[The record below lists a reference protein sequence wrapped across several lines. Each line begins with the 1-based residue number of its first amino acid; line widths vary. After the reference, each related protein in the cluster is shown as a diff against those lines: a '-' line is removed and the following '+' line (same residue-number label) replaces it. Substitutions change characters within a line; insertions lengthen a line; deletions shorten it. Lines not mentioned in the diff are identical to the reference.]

1 MTHNDEFY
9 IGYLDKAPPGLA
21 ALMRRV
27 VIALALGLPALV
39 GLVAAMQR
47 ELPDGVF
54 EFGVSREF
62 EGVIYEKPIPTLRI
76 QYATADGDPA
86 VANLL
91 LVGLGKWGLPDAARG
106 YDGKKVRFKGSL
118 VYKQNMT
125 MVEMNNLESFEVL
138 GSPTPAEAR
147 QRVETVGDVLLEGE
161 LVDTKCFLGVM
172 RPATGKVHRACAI
185 RCLSGGIPPGLLV
198 RGGNKDLDPSVVLL
212 VGPDGGPASFDVQ
225 MAGRT
230 VSASGVL
237 EIQDG
242 LPVLRTENIRARVLP
257 LP

>member
-1 MTHNDEFY
+1 MAHKDEFY

-27 VIALALGLPALV
+27 VIALAVGIPAILGF
-39 GLVAAMQR
+39 VAALQR

-62 EGVIYEKPIPTLRI
+62 EGVIYENPIPTLRVR
-76 QYATADGDPA
+76 YATPDGDPA

-91 LVGLGKWGLPDAARG
+91 LVGSGKWGLPDVARG
-106 YDGKKVRFKGSL
+106 HDGKKVRFKGSL

-125 MVEMNNLESFEVL
+125 MVEMNDLESFELL
-138 GSPTPAEAR
+138 GSPTRSETR
-147 QRVETVGDVLLEGE
+147 QRVETVGEISLEGE

-198 RGGNKDLDPSVVLL
+198 HGGNKNIDPSVVVL
-212 VGPDGGPASFDVQ
+212 VGPDGGPADFDVQ

-230 VSASGVL
+230 VSASGIL

-242 LPVLRTENIRARVLP
+242 LPVLRTEKIRARP

>member
-1 MTHNDEFY
+1 MAHNDEFY

-27 VIALALGLPALV
+27 VIALVLGIPAIV

-62 EGVIYEKPIPTLRI
+62 EGVLYEKPIPTLRVR
-76 QYATADGDPA
+76 YETGDGDPA

-91 LVGLGKWGLPDAARG
+91 LVGSGKWGLPETARG
-106 YDGKKVRFKGSL
+106 HDGKKVRFKGSL

-125 MVEMNNLESFEVL
+125 MVEMNELESFEVL
-138 GSPTPAEAR
+138 GQPTPVETR
-147 QRVETVGDVLLEGE
+147 QRVETIGAMRLEGE

-198 RGGNKDLDPSVVLL
+198 HGGNKKIDPSVVVL
-212 VGPDGGPASFDVQ
+212 VGLEGGPADFDVQ
-225 MAGRT
+225 LAGRS
-230 VSASGVL
+230 VEASGIL

-242 LPVLRTENIRARVLP
+242 LPVLRTDNIRARP